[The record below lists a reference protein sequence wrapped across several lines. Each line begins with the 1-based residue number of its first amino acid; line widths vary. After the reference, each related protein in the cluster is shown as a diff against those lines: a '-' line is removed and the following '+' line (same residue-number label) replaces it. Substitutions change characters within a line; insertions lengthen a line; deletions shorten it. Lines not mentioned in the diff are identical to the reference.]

1 MQYSNDSLQESFSP
15 VRFGFEWTSDG
26 WYKFDREAAS
36 KAAMSA
42 RRKRA
47 KELKAKGWTVR
58 NWTLSNQRVTLGG
71 IGSGNPEITQIV
83 SVYMLNARRA

>member
-1 MQYSNDSLQESFSP
+1 MQFSNNSLQESFNP
-15 VRFGFEWTSDG
+15 VRFGFEWTSDS
-26 WYKFDREAAS
+26 WYKFDRETAS

-47 KELKAKGWTVR
+47 KELKAQGYSVR
-58 NWTLSNQRVTLGG
+58 NWTLSNQRMTLGG
-71 IGSGNPEITQIV
+71 IGSDNPEITQIV